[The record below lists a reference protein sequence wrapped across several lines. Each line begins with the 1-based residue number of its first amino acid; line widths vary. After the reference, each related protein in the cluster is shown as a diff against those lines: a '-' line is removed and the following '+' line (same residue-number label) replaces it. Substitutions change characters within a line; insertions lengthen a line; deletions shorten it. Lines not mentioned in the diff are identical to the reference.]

1 MKAILS
7 LLLLLAG
14 LSGPVSAVDFT
25 GVQAGRIAQVVG
37 RLLESNHYKQTPLN
51 DAVSEMFL
59 NGYFDALDFNHMFFL
74 QTDLDEFEKRY
85 GTKLDDLINHADAS
99 PGFAIFDRYLSRLE
113 ERNEFVQKVLKEEFD
128 FTKDEK
134 FQPSRNKSPWPKD
147 SAEASELWRARVK
160 FELLQGRLAKEK
172 PEETLKTISKR
183 YNRLVKTMRE
193 YDSEDILQIYLTAL
207 AHTFDPHSD
216 YMTPTEATNFDIN
229 NVKLS
234 LSGIGAL
241 LRSEDGYARIVS
253 LVPGGPADLSKQ
265 LKPKDRIIA
274 VAQGAEEPVDTI
286 EMKLS
291 KVVDM
296 IRGKRDS
303 EVRLTIIPASSPDGS
318 EKKVVRLIRDEIKL
332 TEQYAKAKVFDHP
345 DDTGKTQRLG
355 VITLPQF
362 YDNCARDVE
371 KLIERLNSEHIN
383 GLVLDL
389 RRNGGGIL
397 QEAIALTGLFIK
409 KGPVVQVKDSQK
421 RTQILRDEDSKLAY
435 DGPLIVLVGHLSA
448 SASEIVA
455 AALQDYDR
463 ALVVGD
469 QSTHGKGTVQTLQ
482 SLNPFFKQPL
492 VSDAGKLKFTI
503 SKFYR
508 IAGGTTQKHGVSSDL
523 VLPSITDYMELGEA
537 SLPNCLE
544 ADNTTPLEYNRLGK
558 VKPFLSELERRSKE
572 RVAGSIDFGYVNQD
586 IELLKKQ
593 RADKSISLNEAKR
606 LEEKREQKDRLEA
619 RKQERA
625 QRKPINEQVFDLNLE
640 MVDKKKPLA
649 LVGSPKTKEGDA
661 LALTEDSAHPK
672 AGSKAATE
680 KGASTKVAP
689 SDKAKSE
696 LATTTTRA
704 KEHDASTPDGD
715 PDADDPEAENDS
727 ITDAQLS
734 ETLNIL
740 NDYVTQTEK
749 FALKSAP
756 ENTLQKP

>member
-1 MKAILS
+1 
-7 LLLLLAG
+7 
-14 LSGPVSAVDFT
+14 
-25 GVQAGRIAQVVG
+25 
-37 RLLESNHYKQTPLN
+37 
-51 DAVSEMFL
+51 
-59 NGYFDALDFNHMFFL
+59 
-74 QTDLDEFEKRY
+74 
-85 GTKLDDLINHADAS
+85 
-99 PGFAIFDRYLSRLE
+99 
-113 ERNEFVQKVLKEEFD
+113 
-128 FTKDEK
+128 
-134 FQPSRNKSPWPKD
+134 
-147 SAEASELWRARVK
+147 
-160 FELLQGRLAKEK
+160 
-172 PEETLKTISKR
+172 
-183 YNRLVKTMRE
+183 
-193 YDSEDILQIYLTAL
+193 
-207 AHTFDPHSD
+207 
-216 YMTPTEATNFDIN
+216 
-229 NVKLS
+229 
-234 LSGIGAL
+234 
-241 LRSEDGYARIVS
+241 
-253 LVPGGPADLSKQ
+253 
-265 LKPKDRIIA
+265 
-274 VAQGAEEPVDTI
+274 
-286 EMKLS
+286 
-291 KVVDM
+291 
-296 IRGKRDS
+296 
-303 EVRLTIIPASSPDGS
+303 
-318 EKKVVRLIRDEIKL
+318 
-332 TEQYAKAKVFDHP
+332 
-345 DDTGKTQRLG
+345 
-355 VITLPQF
+355 
-362 YDNCARDVE
+362 
-371 KLIERLNSEHIN
+371 
-383 GLVLDL
+383 
-389 RRNGGGIL
+389 
-397 QEAIALTGLFIK
+397 
-409 KGPVVQVKDSQK
+409 
-421 RTQILRDEDSKLAY
+421 
-435 DGPLIVLVGHLSA
+435 
-448 SASEIVA
+448 
-455 AALQDYDR
+455 
-463 ALVVGD
+463 VVGD

-649 LVGSPKTKEGDA
+649 LVGNPKTKEGDA

-672 AGSKAATE
+672 AGPKAATE

-756 ENTLQKP
+756 ENTLPKP